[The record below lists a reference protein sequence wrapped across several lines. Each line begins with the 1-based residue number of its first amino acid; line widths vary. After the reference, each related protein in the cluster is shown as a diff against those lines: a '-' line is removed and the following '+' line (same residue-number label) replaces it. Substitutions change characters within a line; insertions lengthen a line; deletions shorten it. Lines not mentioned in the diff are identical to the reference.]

1 MTDIDVNL
9 DELDID
15 SDELSTEESA
25 HMASITVET
34 PVKKERKPRA
44 KKMAMAEMPAH
55 PSEEYGSAIEMPSHD
70 HPIAGSPVAMAEKG
84 QPVCQSTKPLARLM
98 QMRKELKSI
107 LPDSHA
113 EEGYTYVSLSKVIR
127 TVTDVAYAH
136 GFAIVERL
144 RKSVISA
151 ELWDIESNT
160 KLTKSSEEIMARS
173 GYSKIQDRGAE
184 ITYARRYVYMS
195 LVGITVDRDNDGK
208 AAKPNTTVLAPK
220 GSVDAQKEGFQNR
233 GIPLPGCSGQVI
245 PHSRD
250 DTSGKP
256 VFNPEQVSVVC
267 NGAALTPI
275 AAEELEKTINED
287 TPQATPPKPLSELAK
302 QLKFQWDEM
311 KAANKTHL
319 VTEHNFKII
328 EAVCKGERT
337 LKDEML
343 ITTCAHLAAK
353 MAGK

>member
-15 SDELSTEESA
+15 SEELSTEDSA
-25 HMASITVET
+25 HMQSIAVEP

-44 KKMAMAEMPAH
+44 KKNSFAEVDAAVRDEGREELAGHQPKEWTEVTMAA
-55 PSEEYGSAIEMPSHD
+55 
-70 HPIAGSPVAMAEKG
+70 KG
-84 QPVCQSTKPLARLM
+84 QPVCQVPTKPLARLM

-127 TVTDVAYAH
+127 TVTDVAYAY
-136 GFAIVERL
+136 GFAIVEEL
-144 RKSVISA
+144 ENSVVA
-151 ELWDIESNT
+151 AKLVDIENSCVMARC
-160 KLTKSSEEIMARS
+160 SEELLPRAAYAR
-173 GYSKIQDRGAE
+173 IQDRGAE

-208 AAKPNTTVLAPK
+208 VAKPNTTVLAPK
-220 GSVDAQKEGFQNR
+220 GSVDNTKVVDMGPMGMVVKLSSPQTAIMEVVPTPKELTEAIDSAQAS
-233 GIPLPGCSGQVI
+233 II
-245 PHSRD
+245 
-250 DTSGKP
+250 
-256 VFNPEQVSVVC
+256 
-267 NGAALTPI
+267 AALGQPVVKTP
-275 AAEELEKTINED
+275 EEKKASLLD
-287 TPQATPPKPLSELAK
+287 
-302 QLKFQWDEM
+302 QLRFQWEEM

-337 LKDEML
+337 LKDDML
-343 ITTCAHLAAK
+343 STTCAHLAAK

>member
-15 SDELSTEESA
+15 SEELSTEDSA

-44 KKMAMAEMPAH
+44 KKNSFAEVDAAVRDEGR
-55 PSEEYGSAIEMPSHD
+55 EEL
-70 HPIAGSPVAMAEKG
+70 AGHQPKEWTEVTMAEKG
-84 QPVCQSTKPLARLM
+84 QPVCQLPTNPLARLM
-98 QMRKELKSI
+98 QMRKELKGL

-127 TVTDVAYAH
+127 TVTDVAYAY
-136 GFAIVERL
+136 GFAITECLDKGEV
-144 RKSVISA
+144 SA
-151 ELWDIESNT
+151 SLWDIESGD
-160 KLTKSSEEIMARS
+160 LILQSGEELLPRAAYAR
-173 GYSKIQDRGAE
+173 IQDRGAE
-184 ITYARRYVYMS
+184 ITYTRRYVYMS

-220 GSVDAQKEGFQNR
+220 GSVDG
-233 GIPLPGCSGQVI
+233 
-245 PHSRD
+245 
-250 DTSGKP
+250 TTKP
-256 VFNPEQVSVVC
+256 VFTQKVDAVEARHDQLV
-267 NGAALTPI
+267 AAI
-275 AAEELEKTINED
+275 SQGMAKELI
-287 TPQATPPKPLSELAK
+287 PPRDLAK
-302 QLKFQWDEM
+302 VETTIHLEVPPVKTPEEKKLSPLAQQLKFQWDEM

-319 VTEHNFKII
+319 VTEHNFTII

>member
-15 SDELSTEESA
+15 SEELSTEDSA

-44 KKMAMAEMPAH
+44 KKNSFAEVDAAVRDEGR
-55 PSEEYGSAIEMPSHD
+55 EEL
-70 HPIAGSPVAMAEKG
+70 AGHQPKEWTEVTMAEKG
-84 QPVCQSTKPLARLM
+84 QPVCQVPTKPLARLM

-127 TVTDVAYAH
+127 TVTDVAYAY
-136 GFAIVERL
+136 GFAIVEEL
-144 RKSVISA
+144 ENSVVA
-151 ELWDIESNT
+151 AKLVDIENSCVMARC
-160 KLTKSSEEIMARS
+160 SEELLPRAAYAR
-173 GYSKIQDRGAE
+173 IQDRGAE
-184 ITYARRYVYMS
+184 ITYTRRYVYMS

-302 QLKFQWDEM
+302 QLKFQWEEM

-337 LKDEML
+337 LKDDML
-343 ITTCAHLAAK
+343 STTCAHLAAK